1 MKGKVLKTIVTFMVL
16 FTMIFSQFGVLA
28 AEIVNDVQEKAKAVI
43 EISIDKY
50 NNFDIQEK
58 HGTLLQFNVKTGI
71 EYNEGENYG
80 AIKKTMTTI
89 KVPEINGELPERVKV
104 IAQSTKATNGLV
116 DNIEGNYSYDKE
128 KGNLQ
133 LIASNDGE
141 EPYNNFY

>member
-58 HGTLLQFNVKTGI
+58 HGTLLQFNVKQ
-71 EYNEGENYG
+71 
-80 AIKKTMTTI
+80 
-89 KVPEINGELPERVKV
+89 EL
-104 IAQSTKATNGLV
+104 
-116 DNIEGNYSYDKE
+116 NIMKE
-128 KGNLQ
+128 KIMVQ
-133 LIASNDGE
+133 
-141 EPYNNFY
+141 